1 MTEKEFNQKYE
12 QFLERFDEQMDT
24 RENHESIIDNY
35 VANQPG
41 FDPDNDLETMM
52 AYERMYQKIRTNR
65 LVKAAIKEFILE
77 NN

>member
-1 MTEKEFNQKYE
+1 MTDKEFNQKYD
-12 QFLERFDEQMDT
+12 RFIEAFDDKMDT

-41 FDPDNDLETMM
+41 FDPSDELETML

-65 LVKAAIKEFILE
+65 LLKAAIKEFILD